1 MSEEAFVAVLEGV
14 VEHSPWVARAV
25 YRDHLGDALEA
36 AIRSA
41 PVERQLALVRAHP
54 ELSSGEDLTAES
66 AREQAGAG
74 LDRGGGEQR
83 ALNAAYRERFGF
95 PYVVCV
101 REHTPDSI
109 LAWGSERL
117 ERSREEELETAI
129 GEIAK
134 IARLRL
140 KERA

>member
-1 MSEEAFVAVLEGV
+1 M
-14 VEHSPWVARAV
+14 
-25 YRDHLGDALEA
+25 
-36 AIRSA
+36 
-41 PVERQLALVRAHP
+41 
-54 ELSSGEDLTAES
+54 
-66 AREQAGAG
+66 
-74 LDRGGGEQR
+74 
-83 ALNAAYRERFGF
+83 
-95 PYVVCV
+95 VCV

-117 ERSREEELETAI
+117 SRSRDEELDTAI